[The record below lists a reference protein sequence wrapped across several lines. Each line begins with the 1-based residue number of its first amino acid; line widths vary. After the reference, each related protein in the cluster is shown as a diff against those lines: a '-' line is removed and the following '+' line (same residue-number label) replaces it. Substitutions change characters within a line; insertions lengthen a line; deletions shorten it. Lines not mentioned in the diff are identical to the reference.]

1 MMKFSVIIPAYN
13 AARTIG
19 ATLDSALA
27 QTVIPGEILVFN
39 DGSTDETAAILE
51 SYKPRV
57 TVFHQTN
64 QGPAGGRNF
73 LCARARGDVLAFL
86 DADDLWHPRYLEVQ
100 RKLIEAVP
108 DAIACFTDHEN
119 IFGMEEC
126 HWGRDMDF
134 SSVKSELIGPIDFI
148 RQYDKT
154 PLRFQMSCFCL
165 RTSVFNQLGK
175 EPFKVSGAEDTYL
188 HNTLPLLGPVAHTS
202 LRLVA
207 YRINEASLSSNRLRV
222 SLLVLDVF
230 ELLDAIYKSDANNL
244 LYDTFKTVHFS
255 RMRNCGKYLMGA
267 GRTGEARRQ
276 FRRAFKNSTS
286 LSSSLKSLLLLFLSR
301 LPSALGPAWPQ
312 TLRESKTSVAR

>member
-1 MMKFSVIIPAYN
+1 MKFSVIIPAYN

-19 ATLDSALA
+19 ATLDSVLA
-27 QTVIPGEILVFN
+27 QTVVPGEILVFN

-134 SSVKSELIGPIDFI
+134 SSVKSELIGPVDFI

-165 RTSVFNQLGK
+165 RTSVLNQLGK

-188 HNTLPLLGPVAHTS
+188 HNTLPLLGPVAHTG

-207 YRINEASLSSNRLRV
+207 YRINEASLSSNRLKV
-222 SLLVLDVF
+222 SLLVLDAF
-230 ELLDAIYKSDANNL
+230 ELLDAIYKSDANKL
-244 LYDTFKTVHFS
+244 LYDTFKTVHVS

-276 FRRAFKNSTS
+276 FGRAFKNSTN
-286 LSSSLKSLLLLFLSR
+286 LSSSLKSLLLLFSSR